1 MAAEAVGAAAA
12 TGAAYIIA
20 QAFVDAFGD
29 YVGRYLWA
37 IYKPSIKSSGNTR

>member
-1 MAAEAVGAAAA
+1 MAAVAVGA
-12 TGAAYIIA
+12 AAYIIA
-20 QAFVDAFGD
+20 QAFVDAFGN

>member
-29 YVGRYLWA
+29 
-37 IYKPSIKSSGNTR
+37 